1 MSKLLVLSIIIL
13 SIVSCSKGGDE
24 RVAEQESIRATEQVN
39 AENENRRR
47 LSEGPEQELNGI
59 KYFMRS
65 VEGEYKTS
73 IEISGIPLDVYIEI
87 IPSKEIVFYSR
98 IRTSDEIL
106 ADKQQLTL
114 TVKAL
119 IENPNVLNSGS
130 TCIFEEHRPNIR
142 RGQMKLI
149 KEGCKNIF
157 RLSLGEGINVSDI
170 ITNRQEYV
178 DQLKGSLST
187 GVNSKKYDLLLERL

>member
-1 MSKLLVLSIIIL
+1 MKTLFILSLIIL
-13 SIVSCSKGGDE
+13 SAVSCSKGGDD
-24 RVAEQESIRATEQVN
+24 RLAEQENIKAREQVN

-47 LSEGPEQELNGI
+47 LSEGPEKELNEI

-65 VEGEYKTS
+65 VEGEYKAS

-98 IRTSDEIL
+98 LRTSEEIL

-119 IENPNVLNSGS
+119 IENPNVPNSGS
-130 TCIFEEHRPNIR
+130 TCIFEEHRPDVKKGN
-142 RGQMKLI
+142 MKLI
-149 KEGCKNIF
+149 KEGCKNTF
-157 RLSLGEGINVSDI
+157 RLTLGEGTNISDI
-170 ITNRQEYV
+170 TTNRQDYV
-178 DQLKGSLST
+178 DQLSGTLST
-187 GVNSKKYDLLLERL
+187 GVSSQKYELTLERL

>member
-119 IENPNVLNSGS
+119 IENPNVSNSGS
-130 TCIFEEHRPNIR
+130 TCIFEEHRPNIK

-149 KEGCKNIF
+149 KEGCKNTF

-178 DQLKGSLST
+178 DQLIGSLST
-187 GVNSKKYDLLLERL
+187 GVNSKKYDLVLERL